1 MCKDC
6 CKVRSLTRHRINRWR
21 TITHISSSRPHILA
35 VFFVK
40 REVYH
45 WFGRLSTRIRWKR
58 SWKMNLFKTLN
69 RVEIFENIGF
79 SFNCERPKREDFE
92 HHILL
97 PLCMLLKN
105 AIVISIFLA
114 IFFLVDGRKWFEWG
128 MRGPAFFDNGEK
140 ISLFKIYPDSCGGSL
155 GNFFTGS
162 RLFKRWK
169 QNKRKKNYL
178 NMEVQILTISLA
190 ILKKSSVVINWSR
203 TRVLVRELKVI
214 HVI

>member
-1 MCKDC
+1 MKDHYPHQY
-6 CKVRSLTRHRINRWR
+6 VPT
-21 TITHISSSRPHILA
+21 THIGR
-35 VFFVK
+35 FFGK

-45 WFGRLSTRIRWKR
+45 WFGRLSTRIRWKDSR
-58 SWKMNLFKTLN
+58 KMHLFKTLN

-79 SFNCERPKREDFE
+79 SFNCVRPKREVFE

-114 IFFLVDGRKWFEWG
+114 IFFWWTGENDLNVVCADPHFLTTEKKSPFLKYIRIRVKVALV
-128 MRGPAFFDNGEK
+128 
-140 ISLFKIYPDSCGGSL
+140 ISLQVSVFLGGE
-155 GNFFTGS
+155 
-162 RLFKRWK
+162 
-169 QNKRKKNYL
+169 NKSKERKNYL

-203 TRVLVRELKVI
+203 TRVLVRELKEI
-214 HVI
+214 HVL

>member
-1 MCKDC
+1 MALRSDPWKRVHQNRPGIEQFPRQLGHLSSCDVCKDC
-6 CKVRSLTRHRINRWR
+6 CKVMSLTRRRINRWR

-35 VFFVK
+35 VFFFVK

-105 AIVISIFLA
+105 AIVMSIFLA
-114 IFFLVDGRKWFEWG
+114 IFFWWT
-128 MRGPAFFDNGEK
+128 GEN
-140 ISLFKIYPDSCGGSL
+140 D
-155 GNFFTGS
+155 
-162 RLFKRWK
+162 
-169 QNKRKKNYL
+169 L
-178 NMEVQILTISLA
+178 NVVCADPHFLTTE
-190 ILKKSSVVINWSR
+190 KKSPF
-203 TRVLVRELKVI
+203 LKYI
-214 HVI
+214 R